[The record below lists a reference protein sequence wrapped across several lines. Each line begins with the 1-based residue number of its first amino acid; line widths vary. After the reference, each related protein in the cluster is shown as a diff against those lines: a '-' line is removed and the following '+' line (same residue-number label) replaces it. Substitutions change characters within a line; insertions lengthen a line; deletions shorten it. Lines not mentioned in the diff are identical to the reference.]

1 MHCRLQN
8 NLLHLDILQWFLI
21 IPSVFTSNQI
31 QPMKKLLFL
40 FVLLLPAGMVLS
52 QNTEPSRLAVR
63 SFKTYGFV
71 EGTRLD
77 SIDAKYAE
85 FEWRSNSLIFNTG
98 LYGKRKR
105 ITVTDKDGT
114 PLLFTDP
121 RTSLA
126 LNFFYF
132 NGWEL
137 DRVYQ
142 TELNKVSQFILK
154 KRD

>member
-1 MHCRLQN
+1 MHGLQN
-8 NLLHLDILQWFLI
+8 NLLTSDILQWFLI
-21 IPSVFTSNQI
+21 ISLVFTSNQI
-31 QPMKKLLFL
+31 CPMTKLLFL
-40 FVLLLPAGMVLS
+40 FFLLPTGMALS
-52 QNTEPSRLAVR
+52 QNTESQLAVR

-71 EGTRLD
+71 DGMRLD

-85 FEWRSNSLIFNTG
+85 FEWRSNLLIFNTG
-98 LYGKRKR
+98 LYGNRKR
-105 ITVTDKDGT
+105 ITVTDKNGT

-137 DRVYQ
+137 DRVYPN
-142 TELNKVSQFILK
+142 ELSKASQFILK

>member
-1 MHCRLQN
+1 M
-8 NLLHLDILQWFLI
+8 
-21 IPSVFTSNQI
+21 T
-31 QPMKKLLFL
+31 KLLFL
-40 FVLLLPAGMVLS
+40 FFLLPAGIAFS
-52 QNTEPSRLAVR
+52 QNTESHLAVR

-71 EGTRLD
+71 DGTRLD

-85 FEWRSNSLIFNTG
+85 FEWRSNLLIFNTG
-98 LYGKRKR
+98 LYGNRKR
-105 ITVTDKDGT
+105 ITVTDKNGT

-142 TELNKVSQFILK
+142 TELNKASQFILK

>member
-1 MHCRLQN
+1 
-8 NLLHLDILQWFLI
+8 
-21 IPSVFTSNQI
+21 
-31 QPMKKLLFL
+31 MKKLLFL
-40 FVLLLPAGMVLS
+40 FFLLPAGMVFS
-52 QNTEPSRLAVR
+52 QNTEPGQSAVR

-71 EGTRLD
+71 DGTRLD

-85 FEWRSNSLIFNTG
+85 FEWRSNLLIFNTG
-98 LYGKRKR
+98 LYGDRKR
-105 ITVTDKDGT
+105 ITVTDKNGT

-142 TELNKVSQFILK
+142 TELNKASQLILK